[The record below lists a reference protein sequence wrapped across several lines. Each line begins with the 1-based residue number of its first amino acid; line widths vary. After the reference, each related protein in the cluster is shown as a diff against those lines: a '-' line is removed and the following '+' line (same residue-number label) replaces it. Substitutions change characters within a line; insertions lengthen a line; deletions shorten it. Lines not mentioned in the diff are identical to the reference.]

1 MKRYTTNEL
10 IEMADRAIIAIE
22 KELKPKAEEYF
33 AGTKTT
39 EFFKT
44 RITALKSIRKELEGE
59 PRFVVHLLG
68 SAQNGKS
75 TLINVLIGKKI
86 LTEGHVGAC
95 SAAVVRCRYNPE
107 SDYRMTV
114 RYVGRESFLKSLEE
128 SIKEAGTAW
137 GGEDPPEKRGEE
149 LRKAL
154 GRFVGFFD
162 LGELSPPEILKTCQK
177 FLEFPK
183 SIEFQQFGQTIE
195 VPVSEQEQVD
205 EHLAARGRKAFVV
218 DECVLEGPFPDWP
231 PQLELV
237 DMPGTNDVDAFRTE
251 VTEAT
256 KTKVSG
262 LMLVTKGTLL
272 GGDIIRWFKDT
283 SIMEEIA
290 DSTERNQQRLMVVRT
305 VVDEQELEDL
315 PETAES
321 EWPYLERHCRR
332 QEAQYRAQ
340 LHQVVREKFVESKT
354 CDRVSQFVE
363 KLPVHFVSAK
373 TFRNLTDDAVRNR
386 VINNPN
392 TPANRGI
399 LTRFHRFDMNPE
411 KTGIPK
417 LRKTMQ
423 AATQEFLDQHF
434 LVRLQSHLEKEV
446 DGVVEFFRRQRLGAE
461 LQLAGKAEAYRIVAS
476 HVETKVTGLLNT
488 TEGSQRLL
496 GQIEAEFHQKATEI
510 LTRVQSGYRTCL
522 EPRLELWS
530 VLNWRTLR
538 AVGYK
543 GGRHVNYEG
552 KEYNVPGDMS
562 EIYCQQ
568 LRATWI
574 EDRDRLI
581 ELICGSH
588 LTELVHGI
596 EKIVEEARGFALA
609 QDSDTGKLVEERM
622 GNFGAKA
629 RTELAALRA
638 DFRKQTE
645 NYESLRQVLSPQ
657 IKKILL
663 PTFGL
668 IGEECGT
675 GCSRRMRQHLT
686 AGVSAALPAI
696 HEVVKNEVLS
706 NWQKFILEACQSAD
720 KFVDFIK
727 VWLDGAKELPVVG
740 NLTANL
746 EHSRVHAEALAE
758 QAELL
763 LKNAESQKQKP

>member
-1 MKRYTTNEL
+1 MKRYTTDEL
-10 IEMADRAIIAIE
+10 IEMADDAIVAIE

-33 AGTKTT
+33 AGAKTSD
-39 EFFKT
+39 FFKA
-44 RITALKSIRKELEGE
+44 RITALKNIRQELEGE

-95 SAAVVRCRYNPE
+95 SAAVVRCRCNPGGE
-107 SDYRMTV
+107 YRMTV
-114 RYVGRESFLKSLEE
+114 RYVGRDQFLKSLRE
-128 SIKEAGTAW
+128 SIKEAETAW
-137 GGEDPPEKRGEE
+137 DGEEPPEKRGEE

-154 GRFVGFFD
+154 GRFVGFFG
-162 LGELSPPEILKTCQK
+162 LGEQTPMEILETCQK
-177 FLEFPK
+177 YLKTPA

-218 DECVLEGPFPDWP
+218 DECVLEGPFPEWP

-256 KTKVSG
+256 KTSVSG
-262 LMLVTKGTLL
+262 LMLVTKATLL

-283 SIMEEIA
+283 SILSEIA

-305 VVDEQELEDL
+305 VVDEQDLGDL
-315 PETAES
+315 PEDAES
-321 EWPYLERHCRR
+321 VWPHLERHCRK
-332 QEAQYRAQ
+332 QEAQYRHQ
-340 LHQVVREKFVESKT
+340 LHQVVREKFVEPT
-354 CDRVSQFVE
+354 VCERVGRFVDT
-363 KLPVHFVSAK
+363 LPVHFVSAK
-373 TFRNLTDDAVRNR
+373 TFRNLSEDAVRNR
-386 VINNPN
+386 VLNNPN
-392 TPANRGI
+392 MPANRGMM
-399 LTRFHRFDMNPE
+399 TRFQMFDMNPA
-411 KTGIPK
+411 KTGIPA
-417 LRKTMQ
+417 LRKTLK

-446 DGVVEFFRRQRLGAE
+446 AGVVEFFRGQRLGAE
-461 LQLAGKAEAYRIVAS
+461 LQLAGKAEAYRVVAG
-476 HVETKVTGLLNT
+476 HVETKVTGLLTT

-496 GQIEAEFHQKATEI
+496 GQIEAEFQQKATEI
-510 LTRVQSGYRTCL
+510 LTRVQGGYRISL

-552 KEYNVPGDMS
+552 KEYNVPGDMA

-574 EDRDRLI
+574 DDRDRLI
-581 ELICGSH
+581 ELICGAH

-596 EKIVEEARGFALA
+596 EKIIEEARGYALA
-609 QDSDTGKLVEERM
+609 QDPETGKLVEERM
-622 GNFGAKA
+622 GTFGAKA

-638 DFRKQTE
+638 DFRKRTE
-645 NYESLRQVLSPQ
+645 NYESLRQLLSPE

-668 IGEECGT
+668 IGDECGT
-675 GCSRRMRQHLT
+675 GCSRRMRQHL
-686 AGVSAALPAI
+686 ASGVSNALPSI
-696 HEVVKNEVLS
+696 HDVVQKEVLA
-706 NWQKFILEACQSAD
+706 NWQKFILEACQSAE
-720 KFVDFIK
+720 KLVEFIK
-727 VWLDGAKELPVVG
+727 GWLDGAKELPAAG

-746 EHSRVHAEALAE
+746 EHNREHAEALAE
-758 QAELL
+758 RAELL
-763 LKNAESQKQKP
+763 LKIAGSDNTKP

>member
-1 MKRYTTNEL
+1 MKRYSTDEL
-10 IEMADRAIIAIE
+10 IDMADGAIAAIE
-22 KELKPKAEEYF
+22 KELKPKAVEF
-33 AGTKTT
+33 FPGARTT
-39 EFFKT
+39 EFFQT
-44 RITALKSIRKELEGE
+44 RLTALKGIRKELAGE

-114 RYVGRESFLKSLEE
+114 RYVGREQFLKSLAEA
-128 SIKEAGTAW
+128 IKEAKTAW
-137 GGEDPPEKRGEE
+137 EGEEPPEKRGEE
-149 LRKAL
+149 LRRAL
-154 GRFVGFFD
+154 GRFVGFFG
-162 LGELSPPEILKTCQK
+162 LGESSPADILKTCQK
-177 FLEFPK
+177 FLEAPE
-183 SIEFQQFGQTIE
+183 SIEFQQFGQTID
-195 VPVSEQEQVD
+195 VPVDEQAQVD

-218 DECVLEGPFPDWP
+218 DECVLEGPFREWP
-231 PQLELV
+231 PQMELV

-272 GGDIIRWFKDT
+272 SGDIIRWFKDT
-283 SIMEEIA
+283 SILAEIA

-305 VVDEQELEDL
+305 VVDEQDLGDL
-315 PETAES
+315 PEDAES
-321 EWPYLERHCRR
+321 VWPHLEQHCRK
-332 QEAQYRAQ
+332 QEIQYREQ
-340 LHQVVREKFVESKT
+340 LHQVVREKFEEATV
-354 CDRVSQFVE
+354 CARVGRFVDT
-363 KLPVHFVSAK
+363 LPVHFVSAK
-373 TFRNLTDDAVRNR
+373 TFRNLSDDAVRNR
-386 VINNPN
+386 VLNNPN
-392 TPANRGI
+392 MPANRG
-399 LTRFHRFDMNPE
+399 LMNRFQMFDMDPA
-411 KTGIPK
+411 KTGIPN
-417 LRKTMQ
+417 LRKTLKV
-423 AATQEFLDQHF
+423 ATQEFLDQHF

-446 DGVVEFFRRQRLGAE
+446 DGVVEFFRKQRLGAE
-461 LQLAGKAEAYRIVAS
+461 LQLAGKAEAYRVVAG
-476 HVETKVTGLLNT
+476 HVETKVTDLLTT

-496 GQIEAEFHQKATEI
+496 GQIEAEFQQKATEI
-510 LTRVQSGYRTCL
+510 LTRVQHGYRASL

-581 ELICGSH
+581 ELICGNH
-588 LTELVHGI
+588 LTELVHDI

-622 GNFGAKA
+622 GNLGAKA

-638 DFRKQTE
+638 DFRKRTE
-645 NYESLRQVLSPQ
+645 TYESLRQVLSPQ
-657 IKKILL
+657 IKRILL

-675 GCSRRMRQHLT
+675 GCSRRMRQHLA
-686 AGVSAALPAI
+686 AGVGEALPAI
-696 HEVVKNEVLS
+696 HEVVKKEVLA
-706 NWQKFILEACQSAD
+706 NWQKFILEACQSAE
-720 KFVDFIK
+720 KFVEFIK
-727 VWLDGAKELPVVG
+727 AWLDGAKELPVAG

-746 EHSRVHAEALAE
+746 EHNREHAEALAE

-763 LKNAESQKQKP
+763 LKKSGSQNKKP